1 MIKGKQNWTVSN
13 IKKMYESKQV
23 LSFSHPIQRSSE
35 LWDIMQKSLLI
46 HSMLANY
53 PIPNIYVLREDSRQ
67 VDDKGKHI
75 FIFSVIDGK
84 QRLTNVLSFLRGE
97 YALSDNVPDVTIE
110 EETYSI
116 AGKYF
121 ADLDEPVKYELQRYK
136 FEIYSF
142 EECSNDDVEEIFFRL
157 NNATPLTKAQVA
169 KAKVGTSNAI
179 FINKLLGTR
188 FMSESCN
195 FSRAQ
200 RKNSDDQRVIL
211 QSAMLF
217 DRNYKGMEITDLSEK
232 SIMEY
237 AESIKGNFSAQ
248 QENILLSAF
257 EYLSDAFPPEINKN
271 LRKIVLPMVI
281 YMADYAL
288 DKDVKGMYF
297 RQWLDFFFSED
308 VLLEDFNQNCG
319 SGSTKLVKVNARL
332 AIMAMSFANYFET
345 DVPEELAELVAEVK
359 EQIAEK
365 AEEQAAIPDAADAL
379 SEELQEETEAE
390 DIPENESEDK
400 EEEQGECDPL
410 PDHIPTEEVAEG

>member
-23 LSFSHPIQRSSE
+23 LSFSNPIQRSSE

-142 EECSNDDVEEIFFRL
+142 EECSNDEVEEIFFRL

>member
-13 IKKMYESKQV
+13 IRKMYESKEV
-23 LSFSHPIQRSSE
+23 LSFSHPIQRQSGQ
-35 LWDIMQKSLLI
+35 WDIMQKSLLI

-67 VDDKGKHI
+67 VDDKGKPV

-97 YALSDNVPDVTIE
+97 YALSDNIPDVTIE
-110 EETYSI
+110 EEIYII

-142 EECSNDDVEEIFFRL
+142 EDCSNDEVEEIFFRL

-169 KAKVGTSNAI
+169 KAKVGTSNAV

-308 VLLEDFNQNCG
+308 VLLEEFNQNCG
-319 SGSTKLVKVNARL
+319 SGSTKIIKANARL

-390 DIPENESEDK
+390 DIPDNESKDK

-410 PDHIPTEEVAEG
+410 PDHIPAEEVAEG

>member
-142 EECSNDDVEEIFFRL
+142 EECSNDEVEEIFFRL

-232 SIMEY
+232 SIMVY

>member
-13 IKKMYESKQV
+13 IKKMYESKQI

-142 EECSNDDVEEIFFRL
+142 EECSNDEVEEIFFRL

>member
-13 IKKMYESKQV
+13 IRKMYESKEV
-23 LSFSHPIQRSSE
+23 LSFSHPIQRQSGQ
-35 LWDIMQKSLLI
+35 WDIMQKSLLI

-67 VDDKGKHI
+67 VDDKGKHV

-142 EECSNDDVEEIFFRL
+142 EECSNDEVEEIFFRL

-308 VLLEDFNQNCG
+308 VLLEEFNQNCG

-390 DIPENESEDK
+390 DIPDNESEDK

>member
-1 MIKGKQNWTVSN
+1 MIKGKQNWTVNN
-13 IKKMYESKQV
+13 IRKMYESKEV
-23 LSFSHPIQRSSE
+23 LSFSHPIQRQSGQ
-35 LWDIMQKSLLI
+35 WDIMQKSLLI

-142 EECSNDDVEEIFFRL
+142 EECSNDEVEEIFFRL

-308 VLLEDFNQNCG
+308 VLLEEFNQNCG

-410 PDHIPTEEVAEG
+410 PDHIPTEEVAED

>member
-75 FIFSVIDGK
+75 FIFSVLDGK

-390 DIPENESEDK
+390 YIPENESEDK

>member
-142 EECSNDDVEEIFFRL
+142 EECSNDEVEEIFFRL

-365 AEEQAAIPDAADAL
+365 AEEQAAIRYSCMDMPWIY
-379 SEELQEETEAE
+379 EKTESATGRGLG
-390 DIPENESEDK
+390 ISGISRPKTN
-400 EEEQGECDPL
+400 
-410 PDHIPTEEVAEG
+410 

>member
-142 EECSNDDVEEIFFRL
+142 EECSNDEVEEIFFRL

-257 EYLSDAFPPEINKN
+257 EYLSDAFPP
-271 LRKIVLPMVI
+271 
-281 YMADYAL
+281 
-288 DKDVKGMYF
+288 DKQK
-297 RQWLDFFFSED
+297 SE
-308 VLLEDFNQNCG
+308 ED
-319 SGSTKLVKVNARL
+319 
-332 AIMAMSFANYFET
+332 SFANGY
-345 DVPEELAELVAEVK
+345 LY
-359 EQIAEK
+359 
-365 AEEQAAIPDAADAL
+365 
-379 SEELQEETEAE
+379 
-390 DIPENESEDK
+390 
-400 EEEQGECDPL
+400 G
-410 PDHIPTEEVAEG
+410 

>member
-136 FEIYSF
+136 FEIYLF
-142 EECSNDDVEEIFFRL
+142 EECSNDEVEEIFFRL

>member
-142 EECSNDDVEEIFFRL
+142 EECSNDEVEEIFFRL

-410 PDHIPTEEVAEG
+410 PDHIPTEEVAED

>member
-23 LSFSHPIQRSSE
+23 LSFSHPIQRQSE
-35 LWDIMQKSLLI
+35 LWNNMQKSLLI

-67 VDDKGKHI
+67 VDDKGKPV

-97 YALSDNVPDVTIE
+97 FALSDNIPDVVIE
-110 EETYSI
+110 EETYTI

-121 ADLDEPVKYELQRYK
+121 ADLDEPVKYELQRFK

-142 EECSNDDVEEIFFRL
+142 EECSNDEVEEIFFRL
-157 NNATPLTKAQVA
+157 NNSTPLTKAQVA
-169 KAKVGTSNAI
+169 KAKVGTDNAI
-179 FINKLLGTR
+179 FINKLLGTK
-188 FMSESCN
+188 FMAESCN
-195 FSRAQ
+195 FSKAQ

-217 DRNYKGMEITDLSEK
+217 DRNYKGMEIADLSEK
-232 SIMEY
+232 SIMVY
-237 AESIKGNFSAQ
+237 AESIKNNFSAK

-257 EYLSDAFPPEINKN
+257 EYLSDAFPPEVQKN

-281 YMADYAL
+281 YMADYAI
-288 DKDVKGMYF
+288 DQGIKGMYF
-297 RQWLDFFFSED
+297 RQWIDFFFSED
-308 VLLEDFNQNCG
+308 TLLEEFNQNCG

-332 AIMAMSFANYFET
+332 AIMAMSFANYFEIE
-345 DVPEELAELVAEVK
+345 VPEELADLVEEVK
-359 EQIAEK
+359 GQIAEK
-365 AEEQAAIPDAADAL
+365 AEEQAATHETEEVL
-379 SEELQEETEAE
+379 SEELQEEIEIE
-390 DIPENESEDK
+390 DIPDNEAESR
-400 EEEQGECDPL
+400 EEKQEECAPL
-410 PDHIPTEEVAEG
+410 PDHIPDGEIPEG

>member
-179 FINKLLGTR
+179 FINKVLGTR

>member
-288 DKDVKGMYF
+288 DKDVKGMDF

>member
-13 IKKMYESKQV
+13 IRKMYESKEV
-23 LSFSHPIQRSSE
+23 LSFSHPIQRQSGQ
-35 LWDIMQKSLLI
+35 WDIMQKSLLI

-67 VDDKGKHI
+67 VDDKGKPV

-97 YALSDNVPDVTIE
+97 YALSDNIPDVTIE
-110 EETYSI
+110 EETYII
-116 AGKYF
+116 AGKYY

-142 EECSNDDVEEIFFRL
+142 EDCSNDEVEEIFFRL

-169 KAKVGTSNAI
+169 KAKVGTSNAV

-232 SIMEY
+232 FIMEY

-308 VLLEDFNQNCG
+308 VLLEEFNQNCG

-359 EQIAEK
+359 KQIAEK

-390 DIPENESEDK
+390 DIPDNESEDK

>member
-13 IKKMYESKQV
+13 IRKMYESKEV
-23 LSFSHPIQRSSE
+23 LSFSHPIQRQSGQ
-35 LWDIMQKSLLI
+35 WDIMQKSLLI

-67 VDDKGKHI
+67 VDDKGKPV

-97 YALSDNVPDVTIE
+97 YALSDNIPDVTIE
-110 EETYSI
+110 EETYII

-142 EECSNDDVEEIFFRL
+142 EDCSNDEVEEIFFRL

-169 KAKVGTSNAI
+169 KAKVGTSNAV

-308 VLLEDFNQNCG
+308 VLLEEFNQNCG

-365 AEEQAAIPDAADAL
+365 AEEQAAISDAADAL

-390 DIPENESEDK
+390 DIPDNESEDK

-410 PDHIPTEEVAEG
+410 PDHIPAEEVAEG

>member
-142 EECSNDDVEEIFFRL
+142 EECSNDEVEEIFFRL

>member
-142 EECSNDDVEEIFFRL
+142 EECSNDEVEEIFFRL

-379 SEELQEETEAE
+379 SLSL
-390 DIPENESEDK
+390 I
-400 EEEQGECDPL
+400 
-410 PDHIPTEEVAEG
+410 HI